1 MSWPWRGS
9 IALGTTTTTTPT
21 RTRTPLSPSLAS
33 AESVYVEEG
42 SRDDS
47 MAARSPN
54 SFVAPRPSTV
64 SSVGVVKT
72 SFLSSRSGATLRSS
86 LTRSQDEHGSSSH
99 SGSFGMSSSFNN
111 RYEKKIGF
119 NRGRQSSGA
128 AAAATLSHINMLPV
142 QEELDASATSSGN
155 GTFRDS
161 GTFADSS
168 SASFHAKRVSF
179 HNDTTTMTV
188 VRMNSRPEP
197 ITSFHKSDE
206 LERSNVTQDSTTTFN
221 DSASSSQFNDSVA
234 GQSQDL
240 SPHLPTLISSTLSKN
255 TS

>member
-1 MSWPWRGS
+1 
-9 IALGTTTTTTPT
+9 
-21 RTRTPLSPSLAS
+21 
-33 AESVYVEEG
+33 
-42 SRDDS
+42 
-47 MAARSPN
+47 
-54 SFVAPRPSTV
+54 
-64 SSVGVVKT
+64 
-72 SFLSSRSGATLRSS
+72 
-86 LTRSQDEHGSSSH
+86 
-99 SGSFGMSSSFNN
+99 MSSSFNN
-111 RYEKKIGF
+111 RYEKKISF

-161 GTFADSS
+161 GNFADSS

-188 VRMNSRPEP
+188 VRTNSRPEP
-197 ITSFHKSDE
+197 ITSFHESDE

-221 DSASSSQFNDSVA
+221 DSASSSQFNDSVV